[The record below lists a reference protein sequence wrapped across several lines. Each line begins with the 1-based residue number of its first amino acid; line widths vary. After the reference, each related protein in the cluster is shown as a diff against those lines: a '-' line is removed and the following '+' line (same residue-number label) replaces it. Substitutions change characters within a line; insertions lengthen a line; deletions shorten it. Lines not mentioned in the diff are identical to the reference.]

1 MQPHRET
8 HEMTKT
14 RKCFWRFVRVS
25 GETSGSATDVLVI
38 APSAATH
45 LTRRPRARN
54 ETARGSRLPRLMRL
68 VFCGACGSRGGYLRR
83 LGRRLSRG
91 FGACGRRP
99 CLVFLQTAVLV
110 FSARAAMTWLVAAR
124 SFTGLSSHCDECTV
138 PTALERHP
146 RSARLLQ
153 RTPVGPSLS
162 GRVRPVGDHTRKL
175 CHPHQCD
182 HRRSESR
189 TDVYGRHRRPTHE
202 H

>member
-83 LGRRLSRG
+83 LGRSLSRG

-138 PTALERHP
+138 PMHSNGIRARPGSFRGRQFRRIDRFVPTKVLALI
-146 RSARLLQ
+146 L
-153 RTPVGPSLS
+153 
-162 GRVRPVGDHTRKL
+162 D
-175 CHPHQCD
+175 
-182 HRRSESR
+182 
-189 TDVYGRHRRPTHE
+189 
-202 H
+202 

>member
-68 VFCGACGSRGGYLRR
+68 VFCRACGSRGGYLRR
-83 LGRRLSRG
+83 LGRSLSRG

-138 PTALERHP
+138 PMHSNGIRARPGSFRGRQFRRIDRFVPTKVLALI
-146 RSARLLQ
+146 L
-153 RTPVGPSLS
+153 
-162 GRVRPVGDHTRKL
+162 D
-175 CHPHQCD
+175 
-182 HRRSESR
+182 
-189 TDVYGRHRRPTHE
+189 
-202 H
+202 